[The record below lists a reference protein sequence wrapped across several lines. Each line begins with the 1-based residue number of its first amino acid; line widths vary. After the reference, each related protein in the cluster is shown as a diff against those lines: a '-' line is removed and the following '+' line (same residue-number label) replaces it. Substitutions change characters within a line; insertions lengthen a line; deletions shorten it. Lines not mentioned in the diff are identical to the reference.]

1 MDVQAAIALRG
12 ARRRAGLSLR
22 ELARRAGTSHATLSA
37 YEAGDK
43 VPSVETFDR
52 ILRAAGFAASVDL
65 TPRVGDVDR
74 RDRGRELREVL
85 DFAARFP
92 ARHSAR
98 LTFPRFG
105 AT

>member
-1 MDVQAAIALRG
+1 VQASLALRS
-12 ARRRAGLSLR
+12 ARRRSGLSLR
-22 ELARRAGTSHATLSA
+22 ELARRAGTSHATLLA
-37 YEAGDK
+37 YESGEK

-52 ILRAAGFAASVDL
+52 IVRAAGYDAALQL

-85 DFAARFP
+85 DLAAKFP
-92 ARHSAR
+92 ARHSQR

-105 AT
+105 AA